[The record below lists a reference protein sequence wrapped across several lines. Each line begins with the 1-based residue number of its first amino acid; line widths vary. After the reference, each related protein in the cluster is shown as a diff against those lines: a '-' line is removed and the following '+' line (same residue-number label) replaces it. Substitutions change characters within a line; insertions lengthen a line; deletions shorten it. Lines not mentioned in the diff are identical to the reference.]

1 MNQDIAITVQELLDR
16 EKVTQLIHR
25 YCFALDQGSVEDV
38 MALFAPECAV
48 RVIPGQTFE
57 KRDAVHE
64 FYSKLIRHRMSL
76 VRHTVHNLVIELN
89 GDLATAKSYWDVKG
103 DLRSQAVVLG
113 GYYADQVNKRHRKWL
128 FSKREIRIEFA
139 APLAEGW
146 GGEPKIKI
154 RAV

>member
-1 MNQDIAITVQELLDR
+1 MNQDVTVALQEILDR
-16 EKVTQLIHR
+16 DKIADLIHR
-25 YCFALDQGSVEDV
+25 YCFALDHGSVEDV

-48 RVIPGQTFE
+48 HLIPGRTFE
-57 KRDAVHE
+57 NRDAVHE

>member
-1 MNQDIAITVQELLDR
+1 MNQDVTVALQEILDR
-16 EKVTQLIHR
+16 DKIAELIHR

-38 MALFAPECAV
+38 VALFAPECTV
-48 RVIPGQTFE
+48 RLIPGRTFE
-57 KRDAVHE
+57 KWDAVHE

-89 GDLATAKSYWDVKG
+89 GDLATAKSSWDVKG
-103 DLRSQAVVLG
+103 DLRGQAVVLG
-113 GYYADQVNKRHRKWL
+113 GYYADQVNKRHGKWL
-128 FSKREIRIEFA
+128 FSEREIRIEFA

-146 GGEPKIKI
+146 GGEPRIKI

>member
-1 MNQDIAITVQELLDR
+1 MNQDIAVTVQELLDR
-16 EKVTQLIHR
+16 EKVIQLIHR
-25 YCFALDQGSVEDV
+25 YCFALDRGSVEDV
-38 MALFAPECAV
+38 MALFAPECAI

-57 KRDAVHE
+57 KREAVNE
-64 FYSKLIRHRMSL
+64 FYSRLIRHRMSL

-103 DLRSQAVVLG
+103 DLRGQAVVLG
-113 GYYADQVNKRHRKWL
+113 GYYADQVNKRHGKWL
-128 FSKREIRIEFA
+128 FSEREIRIEFA